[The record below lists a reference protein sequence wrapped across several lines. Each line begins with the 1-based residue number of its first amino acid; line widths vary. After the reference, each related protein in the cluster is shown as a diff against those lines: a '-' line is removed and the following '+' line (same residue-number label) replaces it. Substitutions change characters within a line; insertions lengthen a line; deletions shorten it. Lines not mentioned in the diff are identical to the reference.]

1 MQHKTDGA
9 VLFARLALAA
19 TFLSAV
25 ASRFNLWGSKSS
37 GWENFL
43 AYTAEVNSFA
53 PASIIPLL
61 AVSATVLE
69 TLFSFLLIAGYK
81 IKWTATG
88 AAILTLLF
96 ALAMAYSYGIK
107 EPLDYSVFAFSAAAF
122 LLSRTAP
129 DKWSIDVL
137 IKRNKQQSQVIA

>member
-1 MQHKTDGA
+1 MQHKTDSA
-9 VLFARLALAA
+9 VLLARLTLAA

-25 ASRFNLWGSKSS
+25 ASRLNLWGSKSS
-37 GWENFL
+37 GWQNFL
-43 AYTAEVNSFA
+43 QYTAEVNSFA

-69 TLFSFLLIAGYK
+69 TLFSLLLIAGYK

-88 AAILTLLF
+88 AATLTLLF

-122 LLSRTAP
+122 LLSRAVP
-129 DKWSIDVL
+129 DKWSLDVL
-137 IKRNKQQSQVIA
+137 IKRNKQKQILV